1 MSRLFI
7 NRLLHGFRRRTQL
20 QRRWSPKPR
29 DAEPTPRGTPKLGT
43 LREAIRREQRG
54 VDRTL
59 SLLVLTERADYV
71 AFLRA
76 HFTALGS
83 LANKWREADR
93 ADFEAML
100 DCLRVDLRALGADA
114 DDASPPPHRNLA
126 MSLRTW
132 GVGYVIR
139 ASRSACR
146 LRSNQIAAGF
156 ARSYLDYSPQIPWPQ
171 FLADLELD
179 VRSHAPHEVEQVIR
193 GARTALSAFATAAA
207 DQVALRDTS
216 LDKSL

>member
-1 MSRLFI
+1 
-7 NRLLHGFRRRTQL
+7 L
-20 QRRWSPKPR
+20 QRRWSPKPW
-29 DAEPTPRGTPKLGT
+29 DAEPASRGTPKPGTPHRST

-59 SLLVLTERADYV
+59 SQFALTERRDYE

-76 HFTALGS
+76 HFTALSS

-93 ADFEAML
+93 ADFEAL
-100 DCLRVDLRALGADA
+100 LRCLRDDLRALGADA
-114 DDASPPPHRNLA
+114 DEASPTPHRNLA

-146 LRSNQIAAGF
+146 LRGNHIAAGF
-156 ARSYLDYSPQIPWPQ
+156 ARSYLDYSPQIAWPQ

-179 VRSHAPHEVEQVIR
+179 VRAHQPHEVEQLIR

-207 DQVALRDTS
+207 DQVAMRDMS
-216 LDKSL
+216 LNKTL